1 MRIKNI
7 SSQGE
12 LDVPLL
18 GRIVGAGETVDVSE
32 DQALALLAQH
42 SNFEPDDKPAR
53 AITTKHDEARAAGL
67 PAHDPAA
74 EASAEA
80 PATNEQESAE

>member
-42 SNFEPDDKPAR
+42 ANFEPADKPAR
-53 AITTKHDEARAAGL
+53 AIAAKHDEARAAGL
-67 PAHDPAA
+67 PAYDPAA
-74 EASAEA
+74 EAPAEA
-80 PATNEQESAE
+80 PATTEQESAE

>member
-7 SSQGE
+7 SPQGE

-18 GRIVGAGETVDVSE
+18 GRILDAGETADVTAE
-32 DQALALLAQH
+32 QGLALLAQPA
-42 SNFEPDDKPAR
+42 NFEPADKPAR
-53 AITTKHDEARAAGL
+53 ALADKHEAARAAGL

-74 EASAEA
+74 EAPAEA
-80 PATNEQESAE
+80 PATTETEQAE